1 MSALLDRK
9 YRALDDF
16 VARVRESE
24 IGDNIAKLI
33 LHGSVLRGDAHEESD
48 IDVLVIATGDLR
60 QVDETCG
67 DIAFDVMLGHNE
79 LVSPMVYCVDTLRHP
94 ISYFS
99 YRAIKEGKEIYSME
113 EETIRHEE
121 TIDLLNLARIYL
133 EMACSLEAS
142 LANVRGV
149 IDLAYNAA
157 ELCGKGLLI
166 LRSSDVPRTHSGLVQ
181 QFSKVFVVE
190 EKLVTPKIGRALRL
204 GLELRNRARYDP
216 HARLTESEATEI
228 TKLAEEMIG
237 VLEKELYQ

>member
-48 IDVLVIATGDLR
+48 IDVLVVATGDLQ
-60 QVDETCG
+60 QVNETCG
-67 DIAFDVMLGHNE
+67 DIAFDVMLDHNE
-79 LVSPMVYCVDTLRHP
+79 LVSPMVYCIDEYRSPH
-94 ISYFS
+94 YFVWTVK
-99 YRAIKEGKEIYSME
+99 RDGKEIYSLGE
-113 EETIRHEE
+113 EMVRREE
-121 TIDLLNLARIYL
+121 ATDLLNLARTYL
-133 EMACSLEAS
+133 EMARSFEML
-142 LANVRGV
+142 LANVRGI

-157 ELCGKGLLI
+157 ELCSKGLLV
-166 LRSSDVPRTHSGLVQ
+166 LHCGDVPRTHSGLVQ

-190 EKLVTPKIGRALRL
+190 EKLVAPRIGRALRL
-204 GLELRNRARYDP
+204 GLELRNKARYDP
-216 HARLTESEATEI
+216 HARLTESEAIEVTR
-228 TKLAEEMIG
+228 LAEETVG